1 MRFVPSFSP
10 LPLIV
15 NLQYILPMNLT
26 IYQQNCHFDQSPSY
40 KTDYTHNCYKSWLDN
55 FWFIMG
61 LKRSKCFVCGWT
73 FGSGQVTWLCLLLT
87 ILTIGQVHNYLL
99 HYRHLLKCK
108 KQKMSVIEL
117 ILFLHVFVTQTF
129 LFHNKYGTLRGNVW
143 TDLGPNLWHTQVNVY
158 LYIVKRQF
166 NL

>member
-26 IYQQNCHFDQSPSY
+26 IYQQNCLSDQSPSY

-61 LKRSKCFVCGWT
+61 LKRSKCFVCGRT
-73 FGSGQVTWLCLLLT
+73 FGSGQVTWLCLLLVV
-87 ILTIGQVHNYLL
+87 LSIGQVHNYLL
-99 HYRHLLKCK
+99 HYRHLLKFK
-108 KQKMSVIEL
+108 KQKVSWSESNRVDIVFTCICNSDFFISQQIWHPERECL
-117 ILFLHVFVTQTF
+117 DRSWTQPKTYTGKHVTV
-129 LFHNKYGTLRGNVW
+129 
-143 TDLGPNLWHTQVNVY
+143 
-158 LYIVKRQF
+158 
-166 NL
+166 